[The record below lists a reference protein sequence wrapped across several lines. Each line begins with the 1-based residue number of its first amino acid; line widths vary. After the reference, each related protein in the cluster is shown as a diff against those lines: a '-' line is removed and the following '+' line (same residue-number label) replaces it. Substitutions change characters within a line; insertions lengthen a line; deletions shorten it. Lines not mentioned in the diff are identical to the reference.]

1 MDLEPRTGLWNTAR
15 KDDPAFSESRA
26 GNARNVP
33 YDGGHSWGQYTRTQ
47 VIWDR
52 DTLLKKPSAVR

>member
-15 KDDPAFSESRA
+15 KDDPAFSESRV

-33 YDGGHSWGQYTRTQ
+33 YDGGHGWNQYTRTQ

-52 DTLLKKPSAVR
+52 DTLLKKLRVAR